1 MDFDLFI
8 TLMGPD
14 ENYTIIEKI
23 EDLDFELYKKETYYK
38 KIDDVIKHILINKY
52 NPKER
57 EIIVQVDYVG
67 IILTI
72 DELWKIYK
80 DRIYTHKDLPF

>member
-8 TLMGPD
+8 TLMGPN

-23 EDLDFELYKKETYYK
+23 ENLDFKLYKKETYYK

-67 IILTI
+67 MSLTTDQVKSI
-72 DELWKIYK
+72 FRNNT
-80 DRIYTHKDLPF
+80 RIHKDLPF